1 MGSDESTEARPLVPE
16 SPQRGKDVSRGN
28 FPPLV
33 TDPLLPRRGSSLSL
47 TPSWSANLK
56 IIIIC
61 LISVFS
67 FIFASLEFLK
77 FSLIGWYNFE
87 KQTISEY

>member
-1 MGSDESTEARPLVPE
+1 MGREESREARPLVPKR
-16 SPQRGKDVSRGN
+16 PQWSKDVSRGN
-28 FPPLV
+28 FSPLV

-47 TPSWSANLK
+47 TPSWSSNLK

-67 FIFASLEFLK
+67 PSFLLLLN
-77 FSLIGWYNFE
+77 FSNFL
-87 KQTISEY
+87 